1 MEEACVLAEELHEGA
16 TIEVALASFVKRRK
30 PRVEFVQQQ
39 SSAVPRSDWEVRD
52 SCRWATPARRQQEC
66 VVSLATEA
74 TRSWSGVGRGWSC
87 PLSRRQPRRYMPRQ
101 RAAGRMKSTRRSG

>member
-39 SSAVPRSDWEVRD
+39 SMAVTQMQALPVG
-52 SCRWATPARRQQEC
+52 
-66 VVSLATEA
+66 
-74 TRSWSGVGRGWSC
+74 TRIAALRESGD
-87 PLSRRQPRRYMPRQ
+87 
-101 RAAGRMKSTRRSG
+101 